1 MQGRLKAA
9 PTCVSMLSRLP
20 RLLCGLLL
28 CALTASAACGD
39 GSSPASPSIEKVSGV
54 WMGHIAL
61 RSVSGGE
68 CVGGTLQLALG
79 NRDIF
84 AAHIQQT
91 DRNLNAT
98 VGYQGNQT
106 SCAFTGTVNGSG
118 VNLNMMSCQADRV
131 RSFRCAN
138 GDVRDLQLMTD
149 TMTAG
154 ASSGYGT
161 GTETSS
167 WRVVAP
173 GSTTALGTLTIA
185 ADFAWNMLGIPH
197 SDFHVFDGSVL
208 PGYVDG
214 TVVIPEEVNPFCD
227 KCGWF

>member
-1 MQGRLKAA
+1 MQASARW
-9 PTCVSMLSRLP
+9 
-20 RLLCGLLL
+20 LLW
-28 CALTASAACGD
+28 CALATASACSG
-39 GSSPASPSIEKVSGV
+39 GSSPTSPSIEKVSGV
-54 WMGHIAL
+54 WMGHITL
-61 RSVSGGE
+61 RSASGGE
-68 CVGGTLQLALG
+68 CVGGTLQASLG
-79 NRDIF
+79 SRDIF
-84 AAHIQQT
+84 AAHIQQA

-106 SCAFTGTVNGSG
+106 SCAFTGTANGGG
-118 VNLNMMSCQADRV
+118 VNLNMMSCEADRV

-138 GDVRDLQLMTD
+138 GEVRDLQLVAD

-154 ASSGYGT
+154 ASNGYGA

-173 GSTTALGTLTIA
+173 GSAATVGTLTIS
-185 ADFAWNMLGIPH
+185 ADFVWNMLGIPH
-197 SDFHVFDGSVL
+197 NDFHVFDGSVL

>member
-1 MQGRLKAA
+1 MPPAR
-9 PTCVSMLSRLP
+9 PP
-20 RLLCGLLL
+20 RLARGLLW
-28 CALTASAACGD
+28 CALALASACSD
-39 GSSPASPSIEKVSGV
+39 GSSPVSPSIDKVSGV
-54 WMGHIAL
+54 WMGHITL
-61 RSVSGGE
+61 RSASGGE
-68 CVGGTLQLALG
+68 CVGSTLQSSIG
-79 NRDIF
+79 SRDIF
-84 AAHIQQT
+84 AAHIQQAEK
-91 DRNLNAT
+91 NLNAT

-106 SCAFTGTVNGSG
+106 SCAFTGIVNSAG
-118 VNLNMMSCQADRV
+118 VNLSMASCQADRV

-138 GDVRDLQLMTD
+138 GEVRDLQLLTD

-154 ASSGYGT
+154 ASNGYGT

-167 WRVVAP
+167 WRVAAP
-173 GSTTALGTLTIA
+173 GAAAPVGTLTIS

-214 TVVIPEEVNPFCD
+214 TVVIPEEVNPFCG

>member
-1 MQGRLKAA
+1 VA
-9 PTCVSMLSRLP
+9 
-20 RLLCGLLL
+20 
-28 CALTASAACGD
+28 
-39 GSSPASPSIEKVSGV
+39 PSIEKVSGV
-54 WMGHIAL
+54 WMGHITL
-61 RSVSGGE
+61 RSASGGD
-68 CVGGTLQLALG
+68 CVGTTLQSSIG

-84 AAHIQQT
+84 AAHIQQAEK
-91 DRNLNAT
+91 NLNAT

-106 SCAFTGTVNGSG
+106 SCAFTGTVNGAG
-118 VNLNMMSCQADRV
+118 VNLNMASCEADRV

-138 GDVRDLQLMTD
+138 GDVRDLQLLTD
-149 TMTAG
+149 SMTAG
-154 ASSGYGT
+154 ASNGYGT
-161 GTETSS
+161 GAETSS
-167 WRVVAP
+167 WRVSAP
-173 GSTTALGTLTIA
+173 GSAAPLSTLTIS